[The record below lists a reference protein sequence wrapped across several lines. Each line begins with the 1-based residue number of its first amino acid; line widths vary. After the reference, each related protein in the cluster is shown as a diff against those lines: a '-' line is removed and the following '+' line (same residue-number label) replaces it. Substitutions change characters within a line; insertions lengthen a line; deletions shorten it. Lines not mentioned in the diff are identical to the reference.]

1 MSVASTGSQRW
12 QDTVRFADLLLRA
25 AERDPDREAV
35 VFPGAG
41 VTYRELEQRAFGVAR
56 SLLAAGLGPRSRVG
70 ILMPNCIEFV
80 ELLFGISLAGGV
92 MVPINARFAPRE
104 LAYVIENGDLEM
116 LFTSDVVIE
125 HVDYVERLHEALPQL
140 RELPPAPE
148 IDLPEAPNLRSIVLL
163 GGREAAGMATER
175 EFATFA
181 KEARDEDVLTRH
193 LRTSVRGDALMM
205 YTSGTTAMPKGC
217 VLSHEALVRTAV
229 VAGRTK
235 FRITPE
241 DRFWDPLPMFHM
253 SAILPIIGVFDGGG
267 TFLSMTHFEPDSALR
282 MLDEERATLNFA
294 TFPAI
299 TQALLNHP
307 EYHPDRWR
315 GIRVINNVAPP
326 DTLRDMQSR
335 MPHTIQIS
343 SYGLTECGGVV
354 AFNDPEDTLEQRC
367 TTSGIPFDGI
377 EVEVRDLLTGEPV
390 PPLTRGEIVVRG
402 YCVFDRY
409 HKDPRRTAEAVDD
422 DGWFRTGDI
431 GSMTAEGRIS
441 YLGRTKDMLKVG
453 GENVAA
459 IEIESFL
466 ATHPCVSIVAVVG
479 VPDEGY
485 LYLTDRK
492 ADMIISGGVNIYP
505 QEAEN
510 VLVSHPSVA
519 DAAVFGIPNAE
530 LGEEVKAVVQ
540 LVDTIPATAD
550 TAQELLT
557 YCYGRLAK
565 YKCPRTIDFS
575 DELPRHATGKLYKRL
590 LRDRYVAAASA
601 VAYDATP

>member
-12 QDTVRFADLLLRA
+12 QDTVRFGDLLLRA
-25 AERDPDREAV
+25 AERDPDHEAV
-35 VFPGAG
+35 VFPTDR
-41 VTYRELEQRAFGVAR
+41 VTYGELERRAFAVAR
-56 SLLAAGLGPRSRVG
+56 SLLALGIRPQSRVG

-80 ELLFGISLAGGV
+80 ELLFGISLVGGV

-104 LAYVIENGDLEM
+104 LGYVIENGDLEIV
-116 LFTSDVVIE
+116 FTSDVVIE
-125 HVDYVERLHEALPQL
+125 HVDYVERLHEALPGL
-140 RELPPAPE
+140 RGLPPQSE
-148 IDLPEAPNLRSIVLL
+148 LDLPEAPKLQSIVLL
-163 GGREAAGMATER
+163 GGREAPGMATER
-175 EFATFA
+175 DFTQVA
-181 KEARDEDVLTRH
+181 DQVSDDDVLVRH
-193 LRTSVRGDALMM
+193 QRTSVRGAALMM

-229 VAGRTK
+229 VSGRTK
-235 FRITPE
+235 FRITPA

-267 TFLSMTHFEPDSALR
+267 TFLSMTHFEPGIALQ

-307 EYHPDRWR
+307 DYHPDRWR

-335 MPHTIQIS
+335 MPHSIQIS

-377 EVEVRDLLTGEPV
+377 EVAVRDLVSGEPA
-390 PPLTRGEIVVRG
+390 PPGAAGEIVVRG

-409 HKDPRRTAEAVDD
+409 HKDPERTAQAVDD
-422 DGWFRTGDI
+422 DGWFHTGDI

-459 IEIESFL
+459 IEIESFI
-466 ATHPCVSIVAVVG
+466 ATHPSVSIVAVVG
-479 VPDEGY
+479 VPDAKYMEVPAAFIELRPG
-485 LYLTDRK
+485 LDASEDEIIEFCRTGLARFKVPRHVRFIDTWPMSATKIQKFRLQEQLTR
-492 ADMIISGGVNIYP
+492 
-505 QEAEN
+505 E
-510 VLVSHPSVA
+510 LA
-519 DAAVFGIPNAE
+519 DATDVRA
-530 LGEEVKAVVQ
+530 
-540 LVDTIPATAD
+540 
-550 TAQELLT
+550 
-557 YCYGRLAK
+557 
-565 YKCPRTIDFS
+565 
-575 DELPRHATGKLYKRL
+575 
-590 LRDRYVAAASA
+590 
-601 VAYDATP
+601 

>member
-12 QDTVRFADLLLRA
+12 QETVRFADLLLRA
-25 AERDPDREAV
+25 AERDPDHEAL
-35 VFPGAG
+35 VFPDAR
-41 VTYRELEQRAFGVAR
+41 VTYRELEQRAFAVAR
-56 SLLAAGLGPRSRVG
+56 SLLALGIGPQSRVG

-80 ELLFGISLAGGV
+80 ELLFGISLVGGV

-116 LFTSDVVIE
+116 VFTSDVVIE
-125 HVDYVERLHEALPQL
+125 HVDYVERLHEALPRL
-140 RELPPAPE
+140 RELPPMRE
-148 IDLPEAPNLRSIVLL
+148 IDLPEAPKLRSIVLL

-175 EFATFA
+175 EFAVFA
-181 KEARDEDVLTRH
+181 SEAGDEDVLTRH
-193 LRTSVRGDALMM
+193 QRTSVRGAALMM

-267 TFLSMTHFEPDSALR
+267 TFLSMTHFEPGTALH
-282 MLDEERATLNFA
+282 MLDEEHATLNFA

-307 EYHPDRWR
+307 DYHPDRWR
-315 GIRVINNVAPP
+315 GIRIINNVAPP

-335 MPHTIQIS
+335 MPHSIQIS

-367 TTSGIPFDGI
+367 TTSGIPFDGV

-390 PPLTRGEIVVRG
+390 APGVPGEIVVRG

-409 HKDPRRTAEAVDD
+409 HKDPERTAEAVDD
-422 DGWFRTGDI
+422 DGWFHTGDI

-459 IEIESFL
+459 IEIESFI

-479 VPDEGY
+479 VPD
-485 LYLTDRK
+485 
-492 ADMIISGGVNIYP
+492 
-505 QEAEN
+505 
-510 VLVSHPSVA
+510 
-519 DAAVFGIPNAE
+519 
-530 LGEEVKAVVQ
+530 
-540 LVDTIPATAD
+540 
-550 TAQELLT
+550 
-557 YCYGRLAK
+557 AK
-565 YKCPRTIDFS
+565 YMEVPAAFIQLRPGRHASEDEIIEFCRTGLARFKV
-575 DELPRHATGKLYKRL
+575 PRHVRFIDEWPMSATKIQKFRL
-590 LRDRYVAAASA
+590 QERLTRELAEAREVSI
-601 VAYDATP
+601 

>member
-1 MSVASTGSQRW
+1 MSVASTGSRRW
-12 QDTVRFADLLLRA
+12 QDTVRFGDLLLRA
-25 AERDPDREAV
+25 AERDPGHEAV
-35 VFPGAG
+35 VFPGER
-41 VTYRELEQRAFGVAR
+41 VTYGELEQRAFVVAR
-56 SLLAAGLGPRSRVG
+56 SLLALGIGPQSRVG

-104 LAYVIENGDLEM
+104 LAYVIENGDLE
-116 LFTSDVVIE
+116 LVFTSDRVVE
-125 HVDYVERLHEALPQL
+125 HADYVARLHEALPRL
-140 RELPPAPE
+140 RELPPQRE
-148 IDLPEAPNLRSIVLL
+148 LDLPEVPRLRSIVLL
-163 GGREAAGMATER
+163 GGREASGMATESQ
-175 EFATFA
+175 FAAFA
-181 KEARDEDVLTRH
+181 NEAGDDDVLTRH
-193 LRTSVRGDALMM
+193 QRTSVRGPALMM

-253 SAILPIIGVFDGGG
+253 SAILP
-267 TFLSMTHFEPDSALR
+267 MTHFDPGIALR

-307 EYHPDRWR
+307 DYHRDRWR

-354 AFNDPEDTLEQRC
+354 AFNDPEDTLEQRS
-367 TTSGIPFDGI
+367 TTSGIPFDGV
-377 EVEVRDLLTGEPV
+377 EVEVRDLVTGNAA
-390 PPLTRGEIVVRG
+390 PPDVAGEIVVRG

-409 HKDPRRTAEAVDD
+409 HKDPERTAEVVDS
-422 DGWFRTGDI
+422 DGWFHTGDI

-459 IEIESFL
+459 IEIESFI
-466 ATHPCVSIVAVVG
+466 ATHQCVSIVAVVG
-479 VPDEGY
+479 VPD
-485 LYLTDRK
+485 
-492 ADMIISGGVNIYP
+492 
-505 QEAEN
+505 
-510 VLVSHPSVA
+510 
-519 DAAVFGIPNAE
+519 
-530 LGEEVKAVVQ
+530 
-540 LVDTIPATAD
+540 
-550 TAQELLT
+550 
-557 YCYGRLAK
+557 AK
-565 YKCPRTIDFS
+565 YMEVPAAFIELRPGQHATEDEIIEFCRTGLARFKV
-575 DELPRHATGKLYKRL
+575 PRHVRFIDEWPMSATKIQKFRL
-590 LRDRYVAAASA
+590 QEQLARELAEARKVSI
-601 VAYDATP
+601 